1 MIVGID
7 LGTTNSLVGIW
18 RDGAAELIPNALGHM
33 LTPSAVGLS
42 DERTILVGL
51 AARERLATHPALTA
65 TAFKRYMGTDR
76 LLFVGDKGYRP
87 EELSALVLRSLKAD
101 AEAFLGAPVEEAVIT
116 VPAYFNDMQ
125 RKATKAAG
133 ALAGLKVER
142 LLTEPTAAAL
152 AYGLAAQEE
161 EELLLVVDLGGGTF
175 DVSLLHRFEGVVE
188 VRATAGDSWLGG
200 EDFVD
205 AIVAAFMAGPGAAAG
220 LPAVSSGLP
229 IIGALRRQA
238 ELAKRMLSTQE
249 SATIAVVHDG
259 KPIEWRLAREQLELL
274 SEPLLARL
282 RAPMERALRDARVD
296 PDALSRIILAGGAS
310 QMPMFRRLIARLF
323 RRLPVYQVNP
333 EEVVGRGAAV
343 RAGMLERGTG
353 LEEMVMTDVAPFTLG
368 IETSEQHGDGS
379 HRIHGQFLP
388 IIERNTIIPAS
399 RSKIVHPIEDK
410 QRVLALRVFQGEA
423 PLVKDNVRLGELSI
437 KLPPGPATKQDV
449 DVRFTYD
456 TSGLLEVQAT
466 ILSSGRIEKLVI
478 EGNPGVMQ
486 PDEVA
491 RRLAAMAKLKIHPRD
506 DLKTRALAARA
517 ARLYEERLGDTRAVI
532 GRALGQLTA
541 ALEGQEP
548 EEIEAASSALT
559 TVLEQFDQDFLL

>member
-18 RDGAAELIPNALGHM
+18 RDGAVTLIPNSLGHT
-33 LTPSAVGLS
+33 LTPSAVGLGDDRS
-42 DERTILVGL
+42 ILVGL

-65 TAFKRYMGTDR
+65 TAFKRYMGTDK

-101 AEAFLGAPVEEAVIT
+101 AEAFLGAPVDEAIIT
-116 VPAYFNDMQ
+116 VPAYFNDVQ

-152 AYGLAAQEE
+152 AYGLTAQED
-161 EELLLVVDLGGGTF
+161 EELVLVVDLGGGTF

-220 LPAVSSGLP
+220 LPAATSGAP
-229 IIGALRRQA
+229 IVGALRRQA
-238 ELAKRMLSTQE
+238 EMAKRMLSSQDA
-249 SATIAVVHDG
+249 ATIAVVHDG
-259 KPIEWRLAREQLELL
+259 KPVEWTLGREQFELL

-343 RAGMLERGTG
+343 RAGMLARGAG
-353 LEEMVMTDVAPFTLG
+353 LEEMVMTDVSPFTLG
-368 IETSEQHGDGS
+368 IEISEQHGDDKS
-379 HRIHGQFLP
+379 HRVHGQFMP

-399 RSKIVHPIEDK
+399 RSKMVFPIDDK
-410 QRVLALRVFQGEA
+410 QRNLALRVFQGEA
-423 PLVKDNVRLGELSI
+423 PLVKDNVLLGRAHHQAAAGAGHQAEYRRPLHLRHQRS
-437 KLPPGPATKQDV
+437 PGGAGHDREQRPDREAGDRGQ
-449 DVRFTYD
+449 
-456 TSGLLEVQAT
+456 
-466 ILSSGRIEKLVI
+466 SGR
-478 EGNPGVMQ
+478 
-486 PDEVA
+486 D
-491 RRLAAMAKLKIHPRD
+491 AA
-506 DLKTRALAARA
+506 
-517 ARLYEERLGDTRAVI
+517 
-532 GRALGQLTA
+532 
-541 ALEGQEP
+541 
-548 EEIEAASSALT
+548 
-559 TVLEQFDQDFLL
+559 